1 MTDEALRRST
11 VEYLLA
17 HGANPWQPL
26 PQDPRE
32 TVVSYARA
40 IGSPL
45 LSLLDPPYRAAVSRL
60 DAPPTPSQ
68 AAPARR
74 LQPIP

>member
-1 MTDEALRRST
+1 MTDAALRRST

-45 LSLLDPPYRAAVSRL
+45 LTLLDPPYRAAVSRL
-60 DAPPTPSQ
+60 DAPPS
-68 AAPARR
+68 ALPATQKPR
-74 LQPIP
+74 LQQTP